1 MKKTK
6 VFADAYQATIQ
17 VFFRTKSFPKALRP
31 TLGRKIEES
40 SIQCML
46 NIQKAETA
54 SRQNKINFLLQASTN
69 LDELRTLIQLS
80 RDLKAINI
88 SGFSELSQL
97 TKEIGREIGGF
108 IKYEKNTSR

>member
-1 MKKTK
+1 LKKTK

-46 NIQKAETA
+46 NLQKAETA
-54 SRQNKINFLLQASTN
+54 NKNNKINFLFMASAN

-80 RDLKAINI
+80 RDLKAINVAV
-88 SGFSELSQL
+88 FSELSKL
-97 TKEIGREIGGF
+97 TKEIGKEIGGF
-108 IKYEKNTSR
+108 IKYEKNTYR